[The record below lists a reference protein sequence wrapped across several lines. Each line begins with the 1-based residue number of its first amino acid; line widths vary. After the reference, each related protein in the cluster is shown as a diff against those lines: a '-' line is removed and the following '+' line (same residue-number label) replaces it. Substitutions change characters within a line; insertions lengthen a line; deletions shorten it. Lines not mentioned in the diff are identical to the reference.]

1 MGHGTRTEGRVARWW
16 LMPGA
21 IALLGLMPLLA
32 GADEAKE
39 GDEAEGEEGAEDRGP
54 VPPLPWD
61 APREGEVACE
71 DEEIL
76 VLRDLRT
83 RADELDRRQAALDE
97 RETALA
103 TLEAETAEKMEELQ
117 AIRTEITEM
126 IGREKVASDER
137 VTALARMV
145 DTMKA
150 REAASLLAGMNRDV
164 ALLVLRKVKPKQAG
178 KILGEMPTETAREL
192 GDRMTVLADPR
203 DTTDTD
209 EEAR

>member
-1 MGHGTRTEGRVARWW
+1 MGHRTRSEALGARWW
-16 LMPGA
+16 LLPGA

-39 GDEAEGEEGAEDRGP
+39 GDEAEGDETTEERAP
-54 VPPLPWD
+54 LPPLPWD
-61 APREGEVACE
+61 APRQGEDVCE

-76 VLRDLRT
+76 ILRDLRT
-83 RADELDRRQAALDE
+83 RADELDRREAALDE
-97 RETALA
+97 REAALA
-103 TLEAETAEKMEELQ
+103 TLEAEAAATMDELQ
-117 AIRTEITEM
+117 AMRAEITETL
-126 IGREKVASDER
+126 GRQKVATDER

-150 REAASLLAGMNRDV
+150 REAADLLAGMDRDV

-178 KILGEMPTETAREL
+178 KILGEMPTATAREL

-203 DTTDTD
+203 TDADTD
-209 EEAR
+209 GEAR

>member
-1 MGHGTRTEGRVARWW
+1 
-16 LMPGA
+16 
-21 IALLGLMPLLA
+21 
-32 GADEAKE
+32 
-39 GDEAEGEEGAEDRGP
+39 
-54 VPPLPWD
+54 
-61 APREGEVACE
+61 
-71 DEEIL
+71 
-76 VLRDLRT
+76 
-83 RADELDRRQAALDE
+83 
-97 RETALA
+97 
-103 TLEAETAEKMEELQ
+103 MEELQ